1 MPPRPF
7 FARTPTLRT
16 PLPSFRSPM
25 TIPAMKPPRRFRTG
39 RIAGVLALPLALA
52 ATVAPTAHGAH
63 SGAPARALAVA
74 NDTDSLPRDPALE
87 VGTLPNGMRYYIR
100 VNKSPV
106 KRAMLWLAVNAGSI
120 QEDDDQQGFAHF
132 LEHMAFNGTK
142 HYPRHELISTLQL
155 AGMRFGADINAST
168 GYEETVYKLEVPT
181 DDRKSLG
188 QGLTMLQD
196 WAGGGMLIDS
206 SEVLAERG
214 VVLGEWRSGLP
225 DTLSQ
230 QVRAH
235 DDSVLFGPESRY
247 ATRSPIGLTKLLET
261 AQPGPIRRFYK
272 EWYRPDLMAVIAVGD
287 FDPKEMRREIIA
299 RFSTIARASNPRPHV
314 SPRLPSSSDAVT
326 DIYEG
331 MMFPSITV
339 LWRPDER
346 AVETKAGFREELIGQ
361 LLIDRL
367 QSRFRRLS
375 QQSGRPFISAGIDRT
390 RLTRANEG
398 TILEV
403 VGWPT
408 DSLEHALAAAL
419 AEVERVAQHGLP
431 DAAIAHDKAAM
442 LRRYESAATD
452 QAAQSSGDYVNTYVQ
467 QYLQGGGPL
476 LNAEQELALVRE
488 ILPTIA
494 AKDLAQAARF
504 WQTREDRLT
513 LVKFPKFF
521 HERVPTQNGIAAIFD
536 SVAALHFAPD
546 SSRALVEEPLMP
558 HLPSPGRIVGERRF
572 AKSGVSEWTLSNGA
586 RVLFKQ
592 SGNDPDEVLIRAVSP
607 GGTSL
612 LPDTLFFSPGRMV
625 DRMMTQA
632 AGLGTHDR
640 FGLEDQLSSSVVR
653 QFEVAM
659 TPTEEGLRLSGS
671 PKDLTTLFQL
681 LYLQFTAPKLDTA
694 ALSLWKQGGSPGG
707 FSFDDVL
714 NTILSQGNRRLAP
727 TSWTL
732 MPLADTATAM
742 AVYRDRFGNAGD
754 FTFIIVGAASPAQM
768 RPLVERYVASLPG
781 TQKREQ
787 PKDLGVY
794 PWDHLSR
801 SSQRVF
807 DVPRAST
814 YILFEGAFPSAPDA
828 YLAERRRL
836 DALSWVLRLKFT
848 DDLREQMGGTYGV
861 GVQAWTT
868 AVPQE
873 HYRFAINFDAAPE
886 RMGGMLDTMFTILD
900 TVRASGAT
908 AIEIKKVNAM
918 QRRGWETQLEDNHYW
933 LKAIELYDRLKIPLD
948 RIVTPPSSMLT
959 AADIS
964 ATARQYLPT
973 TAYIH
978 VTTLPQD
985 STLFVKTDSATRAQ
999 TDTVGKARP
1008 KSIAGVSLMPIAH
1021 SHH

>member
-1 MPPRPF
+1 MQTHSF
-7 FARTPTLRT
+7 FARTAEPRA
-16 PLPSFRSPM
+16 PFPSLLSPI
-25 TIPAMKPPRRFRTG
+25 TIPAMNSARRIRAG
-39 RIAGVLALPLALA
+39 RIAGVLALTVASMASVALA
-52 ATVAPTAHGAH
+52 GQRER
-63 SGAPARALAVA
+63 SGFQSHERSVTQIS
-74 NDTDSLPRDPALE
+74 DTLPRDPALE
-87 VGTLPNGMRYYIR
+87 VGTLANGMRYYIR

-168 GYEETVYKLEVPT
+168 SYEETVFKLEVPT
-181 DDRKSLG
+181 DDGKSLG

-196 WAGGGMLIDS
+196 WASGGMLIDS

-235 DDSVLFGPESRY
+235 DDSMLYGPESRY

-287 FDPKEMRREIIA
+287 FDPKRMRAEIVA
-299 RFSTIARASNPRPHV
+299 RFGAIAPTKSPRAHV
-314 SPRLPSSSDAVT
+314 SPRLPSSSGAIT
-326 DIYEG
+326 DVYTG
-331 MMFPSITV
+331 MVYPSITV
-339 LWRPDER
+339 VWRPNENVVQSKS
-346 AVETKAGFREELIGQ
+346 AFRQDLIEQ
-361 LLIDRL
+361 LLINRL
-367 QSRFRRLS
+367 QSRFQRLS
-375 QQSGRPFISAGIDRT
+375 KQARRPFIGAAIVRT
-390 RLTRANEG
+390 QLTRANDG
-398 TILEV
+398 TLLQV

-408 DSLEHALAAAL
+408 DSLEHGLAATL
-419 AEVERVAQHGLP
+419 TEVERIAQHGLP
-431 DAAIAHDKAAM
+431 DAAITHDKTAL

-476 LNAEQELALVRE
+476 LSTEQELSLVRE
-488 ILPTIA
+488 ILPTITP
-494 AKDLAQAARF
+494 KDLAQAAQF
-504 WQTREDRLT
+504 WRTRTDRLT
-513 LVKFPKFF
+513 LVKFPKYV
-521 HERVPTQNGIAAIFD
+521 HERVPTQSGIDAIFD
-536 SVAALHFAPD
+536 SVAALQLAPD
-546 SSRALVEEPLMP
+546 GSRTLAEEPLLP
-558 HLPSPGRIVGERRF
+558 QLPSPGHIVGERRF

-607 GGTSL
+607 GGSSL
-612 LPDTLFFSPGRMV
+612 LPDTLFYSPGRMV
-625 DRMMTQA
+625 DRMMTEA

-640 FGLEDQLSSSVVR
+640 FGLEDQLSTSVAR
-653 QFEVAM
+653 QFEVAI
-659 TPTEEGLRLSGS
+659 TPTEEGMRLSGS

-681 LYLQFTAPKLDTA
+681 LYLQFTAPKLDTT
-694 ALSLWKQGGSPGG
+694 ALALWKQGGSPGA
-707 FSFDDVL
+707 FSLDDQI
-714 NTILSQGNRRLAP
+714 NTILSEGNKRLTP
-727 TSWTL
+727 SSWAL
-732 MPLADTATAM
+732 MPLADTATAL

-768 RPLVERYVASLPG
+768 RPLVERYLATLPA

-787 PKDLGVY
+787 PTELGVY
-794 PWDHLSR
+794 PWDHLTR
-801 SSQRVF
+801 QTQRVF
-807 DVPRAST
+807 DVPKAST
-814 YILFEGAFPSAPDA
+814 FLLYDGTFPSTPDA

-861 GVQAWTT
+861 GVRAWTT

-873 HYRFAINFDAAPE
+873 HYRFSINFDAAPE

-908 AIEIKKVNAM
+908 ADEIRKVSAM
-918 QRRGWETQLEDNHYW
+918 QRRGWEMQLEDNHYW
-933 LKAIELYDRLKIPLD
+933 LNAIELYDRLKIPFD
-948 RIVTPPSSMLT
+948 RIVTPPSAALT
-959 AADIS
+959 SADIR
-964 ATARQYLPT
+964 AAARQYLPT

-978 VTTLPQD
+978 MTSLPQD
-985 STLFVKTDSATRAQ
+985 STLFIKTDSTARVQ

-1008 KSIAGVSLMPIAH
+1008 TSIAGRGPNPSARP
-1021 SHH
+1021 HH